1 MVGLCLVESRSVFVV
16 VFVFVFVFVVFVFVF
31 VSVSVFVVFVFV
43 FVMFVFA
50 WMKVG
55 RWWWAQLLKVAAISH
70 PDTGS
75 YPRKIQNNIKLALKS
90 CLSFTNTY
98 MKLINKL
105 NIFD

>member
-1 MVGLCLVESRSVFVV
+1 MVV
-16 VFVFVFVFVVFVFVF
+16 VF

-43 FVMFVFA
+43 FVLVFVSVSVFVVFVFV

-75 YPRKIQNNIKLALKS
+75 YPRKIQNNIKLALQ
-90 CLSFTNTY
+90 SFLPNY
-98 MKLINKL
+98 
-105 NIFD
+105 

>member
-16 VFVFVFVFVVFVFVF
+16 FVFVFVF
-31 VSVSVFVVFVFV
+31 VSVFV
-43 FVMFVFA
+43 FVMFVFV

-75 YPRKIQNNIKLALKS
+75 YPRKIQNNIKLALQ
-90 CLSFTNTY
+90 SFLPNY
-98 MKLINKL
+98 
-105 NIFD
+105 

>member
-1 MVGLCLVESRSVFVV
+1 MVV
-16 VFVFVFVFVVFVFVF
+16 VVVF

-43 FVMFVFA
+43 FVLVFVSVSVFVVFVFV

-75 YPRKIQNNIKLALKS
+75 YPRKIQNNIKLALQ
-90 CLSFTNTY
+90 SFLPNY
-98 MKLINKL
+98 
-105 NIFD
+105 

>member
-1 MVGLCLVESRSVFVV
+1 MV
-16 VFVFVFVFVVFVFVF
+16 VF

-43 FVMFVFA
+43 FVLVFVSVSVFVVFVFV

-75 YPRKIQNNIKLALKS
+75 YPRKIQNNIKLALQ
-90 CLSFTNTY
+90 SFLPNY
-98 MKLINKL
+98 
-105 NIFD
+105 